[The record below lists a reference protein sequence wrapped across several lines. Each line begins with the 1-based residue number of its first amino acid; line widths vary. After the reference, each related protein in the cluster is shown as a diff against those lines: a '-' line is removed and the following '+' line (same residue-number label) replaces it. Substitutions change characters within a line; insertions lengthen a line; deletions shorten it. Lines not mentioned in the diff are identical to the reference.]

1 MAQEVLDIKIEIRRE
16 DMIKTLLNQKKGKVS
31 DDNIKAQLETFR
43 TSVNKE
49 LAAVE
54 KQKQ

>member
-16 DMIKTLLNQKKGKVS
+16 DMIKTLLDQRKSKVT

-49 LAAVE
+49 LAAVD
-54 KQKQ
+54 K